1 MKKCTALF
9 IFAFAAFQIASAQA
23 SYTSVSY
30 NKSSQPAL
38 MLELPYNEE
47 ISEGFIVDN
56 LKKTGYDPETKGKLF
71 WKQNKLNGFYIFK
84 DVRLEGASGIA
95 DLYFKVDQKS
105 KRQKD
110 ASVIYLLVGKGEN
123 SFVSSDSDNDTYTA
137 AKKFLNGFV
146 DKSAVY
152 KHDLDIKSQED
163 VVKDNEKKL
172 DKLKDNEKDMI
183 KKIDQL
189 QKDLKKNQEDQKDQE
204 KKIEDEKNKLDDLKN
219 QTIKRP

>member
-1 MKKCTALF
+1 MKKCLLLLL
-9 IFAFAAFQIASAQA
+9 IAFAIVQATSAQA

-47 ISEGFIVDN
+47 VSEGFIVDN

-84 DVRLEGASGIA
+84 DVRLEGASGTA

-110 ASVIYLLVGKGEN
+110 ASVIYLLIGKGEN
-123 SFVSSDSDNDTYTA
+123 NFVSSDSDNNTYNA
-137 AKKFLNGFV
+137 AKRFLNGFI

-152 KHDLDIKSQED
+152 KLDLDIKNQED

-172 DKLKDNEKDMI
+172 DKLKDGEKDMI

-189 QKDLKKNQEDQKDQE
+189 QKDLKKNHEDQKDQE
-204 KKIEDEKNKLDDLKN
+204 KRIEDEKKKLDDLKL
-219 QTIKRP
+219 QATKGI